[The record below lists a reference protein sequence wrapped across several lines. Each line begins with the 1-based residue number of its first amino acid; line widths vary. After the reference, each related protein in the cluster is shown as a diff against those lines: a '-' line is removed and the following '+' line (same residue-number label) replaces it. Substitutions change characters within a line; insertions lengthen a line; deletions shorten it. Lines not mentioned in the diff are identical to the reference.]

1 MGPDGQPNSAGASTG
16 ERTPAAESRTDPIR
30 LIGRDGPLAVL
41 DGSIRRAE
49 ADGFRVA
56 LVRGAAGLGKS
67 RLVAEALARHD
78 RDAERLTARCY
89 RWGTTASFGPW
100 VEALDRALRGRDE
113 GELRDLCG
121 PAFDDLAAL
130 LGTVRAIAEPSTRPP
145 SRERFLEG
153 LVTLFDRLSSR
164 RPILVSL
171 DDVHLADSSS
181 WEALRFLSRRLERCP
196 VAVMLTARPS
206 PLDQRPLAVEV
217 LVGLEEDD
225 RLTRL
230 HLEPLGRAAMIE
242 LAHEVLRTE
251 NDAGSSFVVEPLV
264 AWLMDRSLGHPLFA
278 IDLLRALIR
287 ERADMTSPRLERLPT
302 GLRERVALD
311 VEGLDEQHRGLLQL
325 LAVADRPLALAQ
337 LRRMSGHAT
346 AQVIDALEEMTRAH
360 LVVEQEGDA
369 TLSYN
374 IAHPIVQ
381 EAIYESCGGA
391 RRRAMHRTVAD
402 ALLDAGHLGAAA
414 GHLARGAEPGDVEAV
429 DVLCQA
435 MSQAESRGLHREALA
450 ILEALV
456 ELLPDGDPRWNRVL
470 AVMDW
475 QPEWVLSHLAETD
488 APIAITAMRRIE
500 AQLAGSEDVAGRA
513 TVQFHLAAFLSFG
526 AGRLDEAETACRN
539 AARLFEAAD
548 EPERALLARNELAW
562 LRGCAGDLSQQV
574 DLAGAVDAEASPAGL
589 IRAATQAA
597 ATRAYALGCV
607 GRFGESA
614 EGFERTIELAR
625 RDENA
630 YRVAWARSQHGW
642 ILGLEGRLTE
652 ALASLRTAL
661 AEGDGA
667 PDALAYEYLAHT
679 HWLAGRLREA
689 LAELD
694 TAAVFRPVQGSRR
707 RAWGAALAARVH
719 AEMGRAER
727 ARTALRLAT
736 ETYGG
741 RPFLV
746 WGLWE
751 PWTAALLDWQERGA
765 EAALSHYR
773 AVADQAEE
781 LSVAPYELLVLIE
794 RSEVAAEAH
803 SPSDAESAAER
814 LQRLTKLLPDEAH
827 AALAAV
833 GTAWNHLAVG
843 EADRALAVGEA
854 AVGVLADRGFQIHHA
869 SALHVVGR
877 AKGPFDRPAAVSL
890 LHQAAELFDRC
901 GAVWRRHR
909 VLAELSRLGSRG
921 RRAAAAV
928 TGPAALTGRER
939 EVASLAARGYTAVE
953 IGAQLFIGRRT
964 VESHL
969 ANAYAK
975 LGVRNRRELIRRA
988 SELDLASDA
997 APADTG
1003 DVAAGVT
1010 RTRHP
1015 SDR

>member
-1 MGPDGQPNSAGASTG
+1 MGPDGQPGSAGASTG
-16 ERTPAAESRTDPIR
+16 ERTPAAASRAGPIR
-30 LIGRDGPLAVL
+30 LIGRDAPLAVL
-41 DGSIRRAE
+41 DESIRRAE
-49 ADGFRVA
+49 AEGFQVV
-56 LVRGAAGLGKS
+56 LVRGAAGLGKT
-67 RLVAEALARHD
+67 RLVAEVLARHD
-78 RDAERLTARCY
+78 RDAECLSARCY

-100 VEALDRALRGRDE
+100 IEALDRALTGRE
-113 GELRDLCG
+113 EEELRDLCG
-121 PAFDDLAAL
+121 AAFDDLAAL
-130 LGTVRAIAEPSTRPP
+130 LGTVRAVAVPSTRTP
-145 SRERFLEG
+145 SRERLLEG
-153 LVTLFDRLSSR
+153 LVSLFDRLSSR
-164 RPILVSL
+164 RRVVVSL

-196 VAVMLTARPS
+196 VAVMLTARPA
-206 PLDQRPLAVEV
+206 PLDQWPLAVEV
-217 LVGLEEDD
+217 LVGLEEDG

-230 HLEPLGRAAMIE
+230 PLEPLGRAAMTE
-242 LAHEVLRTE
+242 LAHQVLRAE

-264 AWLMDRSLGHPLFA
+264 TWLMDRSLGHPLFA
-278 IDLLRALIR
+278 IELLRALIR

-311 VEGLDEQHRGLLQL
+311 VEGLDEQHRGVLQL
-325 LAVADRPLALAQ
+325 LAVADRPLELAQ
-337 LRRMSGHAT
+337 LRRMREHANE
-346 AQVIDALEEMTRAH
+346 QVIDALEGMTRAH
-360 LVVEQEGDA
+360 LVVEQESDA
-369 TLSYN
+369 TLSYG
-374 IAHPIVQ
+374 IAHPIIQ
-381 EAIYESCGGA
+381 EAIYESIGGA
-391 RRRAMHRTVAD
+391 RRRALHRTVAD

-414 GHLARGAEPGDVEAV
+414 GHLARGAEPRDVEAV
-429 DVLCQA
+429 DLLCRA

-456 ELLPDGDPRWNRVL
+456 EILPDGDPRWQRVL

-500 AQLAGSEDVAGRA
+500 AQLAGTDEVAGRA

-526 AGRLDEAETACRN
+526 AGRLEEAEVACRN
-539 AARLFEAAD
+539 AAGLFDTAG
-548 EPERALLARNELAW
+548 EPEGALLARNELAW
-562 LRGCAGDLSQQV
+562 LRGCAGDLPQQAEQ
-574 DLAGAVDAEASPAGL
+574 AGAVDVEARRAGL

-607 GRFGESA
+607 GRFSEAA

-625 RDENA
+625 RDENP
-630 YRVAWARSQHGW
+630 YRLAWARSQHGW
-642 ILGLEGRLTE
+642 ILGLEGRLTD
-652 ALASLRTAL
+652 ALASLRAAL
-661 AEGDGA
+661 SEDDRA
-667 PDALAYEYLAHT
+667 PDALVHENLAHT

-751 PWTAALLDWQERGA
+751 PWTAALLEWQDRGA

-773 AVADQAEE
+773 AVADQADE

-794 RSEVAAEAH
+794 RSEIAAEAQ
-803 SPSDAESAAER
+803 SPSDAEATAER
-814 LQRLTKLLPDEAH
+814 LQQLTSLLPEETH
-827 AALAAV
+827 GALAAV
-833 GTAWNHLAVG
+833 GMAWNHLAFG
-843 EADRALAVGEA
+843 EHDRAAAVGET
-854 AVGVLADRGFQIHHA
+854 AVQVLADRGYRLHQA
-869 SALHVVGR
+869 DALHVVGR
-877 AKGPFDRPAAVSL
+877 AKGTLDRPAAVTAC
-890 LHQAAELFDRC
+890 QEAAELFDRC
-901 GAVWRRHR
+901 GAVWRRDR
-909 VLAELSRLGSRG
+909 VLAELARLGSRG

-928 TGPAALTGRER
+928 TGPEALTGRER
-939 EVASLAARGYTAVE
+939 EVASLAAQGYTAAE

-969 ANAYAK
+969 ANGYAK
-975 LGVRNRRELIRRA
+975 LGIRNRRELIRRA
-988 SELDLASDA
+988 AELGLSSQAATAGSGDAPIGGPHGSRTSE
-997 APADTG
+997 
-1003 DVAAGVT
+1003 
-1010 RTRHP
+1010 R
-1015 SDR
+1015 